1 MNTSRLTVEF
11 FLRKHLS
18 PDCLTTLSISLQDME
33 LHAGEHVQKA
43 EHVFAQLKEQM
54 MEVWAN
60 CEQTFVDKQ

>member
-1 MNTSRLTVEF
+1 
-11 FLRKHLS
+11 
-18 PDCLTTLSISLQDME
+18 ME

-43 EHVFAQLKEQM
+43 KHILAQLKEQM